1 MFTFRILSLLLQLQ
15 HGWFLTIVVDNEAT
29 SMRIQGRFIQHL
41 TWHNIS
47 NKNEMIEIKPSLT
60 EKPSSRLPFN
70 EIMFVYDV
78 NVGSGFVHNNY
89 CVLFMFS
96 NRNFKN
102 GNV

>member
-1 MFTFRILSLLLQLQ
+1 
-15 HGWFLTIVVDNEAT
+15 
-29 SMRIQGRFIQHL
+29 
-41 TWHNIS
+41 
-47 NKNEMIEIKPSLT
+47 MIEIKHSLT

-70 EIMFVYDV
+70 EIIFAYDV

-102 GNV
+102 CNV

>member
-1 MFTFRILSLLLQLQ
+1 
-15 HGWFLTIVVDNEAT
+15 
-29 SMRIQGRFIQHL
+29 
-41 TWHNIS
+41 
-47 NKNEMIEIKPSLT
+47 MIEIKPSLT